1 MPAAT
6 SRPEGRPATKRVETV
21 RNNSLGRFE
30 ANEHNWQM
38 DGKVLVQN
46 DWVSNQFLKT
56 VIFTITMWVRFC
68 DWWCSCVVIKFVK
81 VEWVSSFTEEVQS
94 IWKLRLL
101 IMKAKY
107 TYRLFLLLLRSLLQ
121 NVQEGSLILSYIN
134 RSLSHYQLRKLL
146 HRIQLVL
153 ECCGNTW
160 RFFSFGLSCQ
170 WVVTRTFCQC
180 FSKCQMGG

>member
-38 DGKVLVQN
+38 DGKALVQN
-46 DWVSNQFLKT
+46 YQLWNQFLIAVT
-56 VIFTITMWVRFC
+56 LVEV
-68 DWWCSCVVIKFVK
+68 WWCSCTVIKFVK

-101 IMKAKY
+101 IMKAKH
-107 TYRLFLLLLRSLLQ
+107 TYRLFLLLLLRSSLLQ

-153 ECCGNTW
+153 ECCGNIW
-160 RFFSFGLSCQ
+160 RFFLWFNMPSVYWVNSFVNLL
-170 WVVTRTFCQC
+170 VNV
-180 FSKCQMGG
+180 